1 MKNIV
6 AIIPARGGSKGI
18 KRKNLIDFCG
28 KPLVVW
34 SIEQALQAKQISSVW
49 VSSDQKDILEI
60 AKKFESNII
69 VRPKSISTDTATAE
83 STWLHAI

>member
-60 AKKFESNII
+60 AKESKMFVDNF
-69 VRPKSISTDTATAE
+69 
-83 STWLHAI
+83 